1 MKKILITG
9 SAGFI
14 GFHIAQLLLNE
25 GNEIIGVDNLSDY
38 YDVNLKK
45 IRNKILL
52 SNKNFTFEKLDIS
65 KLSKI
70 KKIICSFKPDYIIHL
85 AAQAG
90 IRYSIK
96 RSNSLFTI

>member
-45 IRNKILL
+45 LEIRFYYQIKTSHL
-52 SNKNFTFEKLDIS
+52 KN
-65 KLSKI
+65 
-70 KKIICSFKPDYIIHL
+70 
-85 AAQAG
+85 
-90 IRYSIK
+90 
-96 RSNSLFTI
+96 

>member
-52 SNKNFTFEKLDIS
+52 SNKKLHI
-65 KLSKI
+65 
-70 KKIICSFKPDYIIHL
+70 
-85 AAQAG
+85 
-90 IRYSIK
+90 
-96 RSNSLFTI
+96 

>member
-65 KLSKI
+65 KLSKL
-70 KKIICSFKPDYIIHL
+70 KKLSAHLSLII
-85 AAQAG
+85 
-90 IRYSIK
+90 
-96 RSNSLFTI
+96 